1 MLNYVD
7 ICFLHFSPKYFS
19 YLDAAIF
26 HGVRELGEWEEK
38 ETTDILAARI
48 LRGKCYLNMGRYRF
62 SQAEAEKVLESD
74 PYDSTAMFIL
84 GESLYLQC
92 KVNFC
97 CIYMVKSLYM

>member
-1 MLNYVD
+1 M
-7 ICFLHFSPKYFS
+7 
-19 YLDAAIF
+19 DAAIF

-92 KVNFC
+92 KVNCYCNKKYIFTYFP
-97 CIYMVKSLYM
+97 ING

>member
-1 MLNYVD
+1 ML
-7 ICFLHFSPKYFS
+7 FLKHFS
-19 YLDAAIF
+19 YLDAAVY

-38 ETTDILAARI
+38 ETIDILAARI

-74 PYDSTAMFIL
+74 PYDSTAMYIL

-92 KVNFC
+92 KVRFLYLNNF
-97 CIYMVKSLYM
+97 IIPNKIWLK

>member
-1 MLNYVD
+1 M
-7 ICFLHFSPKYFS
+7 
-19 YLDAAIF
+19 DAAIF
-26 HGVRELGEWEEK
+26 HRVRELGEWEEK

-84 GESLYLQC
+84 GESSYLQC
-92 KVNFC
+92 KVNCYCNKKYSFVQFC
-97 CIYMVKSLYM
+97 QSKTKSKSI